1 MEELRQ
7 VPDGDVQQ
15 QCAALQA
22 AAQADQG
29 VEGEGGHVGLP
40 PLPPV
45 RLQVL
50 LILDP
55 PGEEQGEKEFDFE
68 LLEVSTLGQLCVN
81 HCRRTIHHH

>member
-7 VPDGDVQQ
+7 VPDGDVEQHG
-15 QCAALQA
+15 AVLEG

-29 VEGEGGHVGLP
+29 VEGEGGDVGLP
-40 PLPPV
+40 PLAPV

-55 PGEEQGEKEFDFE
+55 PGEDTLE
-68 LLEVSTLGQLCVN
+68 LLKAQ
-81 HCRRTIHHH
+81 